1 MSDGNASDDS
11 GQNKRTRF
19 TDTISDTAAAKP
31 SSSTQSPLA
40 AAKKAVDAYA
50 RTLQPTLATIVVDAA
65 ADYLSQRATLFYK
78 QRKFDQMTNDVAL
91 IPRSAKVELTLEASP
106 EVKKGQEYQALAA
119 EAADVITECQKQLK
133 SLVF

>member
-11 GQNKRTRF
+11 GRNKRTRF
-19 TDTISDTAAAKP
+19 TDSDPDTAAAAKP
-31 SSSTQSPLA
+31 SATIQSPLG

-65 ADYLSQRATLFYK
+65 ADYLSQWATLFYK

-91 IPRSAKVELTLEASP
+91 IP
-106 EVKKGQEYQALAA
+106 
-119 EAADVITECQKQLK
+119 
-133 SLVF
+133 